1 MIKQLEFEMES
12 HKLGLIEFYD
22 YIQKKQFKLAEN
34 PGDRPNGIFIRFDIL
49 KERRATHSN

>member
-34 PGDRPNGIFIRFDIL
+34 RNDRLNGIFIRFDIL